1 METWCIENFGAPADS
16 DSSAIHYSTTPI
28 CLPYPKDQKP
38 PVSARL
44 ADRVAPFFFSQKRK
58 RAKFEKLTQ
67 PQHGKGFLQPPS
79 VYCHRSPRSKR
90 GVTASSLN
98 LRGRPS
104 YVKFERFF
112 FLALF
117 CTRSYSISAFFSDA
131 SFFYNIFSFL
141 SRYTSRTPPGVQDPV
156 RSAFRK
162 GPRPSHLQ
170 RAHQSRNSGI

>member
-131 SFFYNIFSFL
+131 SFFLQHLLLSQSIYFSYS
-141 SRYTSRTPPGVQDPV
+141 SRCSGSSSISFSKRAE
-156 RSAFRK
+156 AFSSSK
-162 GPRPSHLQ
+162 SSPISK
-170 RAHQSRNSGI
+170 